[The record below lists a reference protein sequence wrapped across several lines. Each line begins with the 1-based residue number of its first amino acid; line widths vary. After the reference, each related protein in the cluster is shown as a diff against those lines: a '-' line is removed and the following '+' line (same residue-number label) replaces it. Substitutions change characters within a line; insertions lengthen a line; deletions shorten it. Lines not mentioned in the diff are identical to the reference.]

1 MANEKN
7 LIPNE
12 QRTPSERRE
21 NAQKAG
27 IASGEARRRKKLL
40 KECMIELLD
49 LPVSNRNHWNKLSKM
64 GINPDDIDNKE
75 LLTVALFEKAVS
87 SGDVAAFKEIRNLIG
102 EDVQTDENG
111 QLEQLI
117 EGLKTNE

>member
-1 MANEKN
+1 MNEKN

-12 QRTPSERRE
+12 ERTPSERRE
-21 NAQKAG
+21 NARKAG

-49 LPVSNRNHWNKLSKM
+49 LPVTNRKHWNKLSRM
-64 GINPDDIDNKE
+64 GVDPDNIDNKE

-87 SGDVAAFKEIRNLIG
+87 EGDVAAFREIRNLIG
-102 EDVQTDENG
+102 EDVQADENG

-117 EGLKTNE
+117 EGLKINE